1 MDNAD
6 QGTPLPFPALT
17 RWQYVKENLHGALT
31 HPWVFAGQG
40 GEASSY
46 LGLSRQIP
54 EFAWAFFNYRGY
66 GLSEG
71 RPGDTAI
78 FQDGTEHFDYF
89 SDPQVD
95 AENIFVLGGSLGT
108 GPAAF
113 LSAHRPLK
121 GAVLFSPYD
130 KIAGGAAQDL
140 MPFLPTRLLVK
151 NRFDIVQYAPQAQSG
166 TFSIPS
172 RTKLNSLPSLRNP
185 GDAACAPAAR
195 PACA

>member
-6 QGTPLPFPALT
+6 QGTPLPFPALA

-108 GPAAF
+108 GPQPF
-113 LSAHRPLK
+113 CQRTDPSK
-121 GAVLFSPYD
+121 EQFSFP
-130 KIAGGAAQDL
+130 
-140 MPFLPTRLLVK
+140 PT
-151 NRFDIVQYAPQAQSG
+151 
-166 TFSIPS
+166 
-172 RTKLNSLPSLRNP
+172 TK
-185 GDAACAPAAR
+185 
-195 PACA
+195 